1 MNYYISSPES
11 SSSDSY
17 YETSLSFGSRPQST
31 SPSLSQTYP
40 ALAKLRQDACRGFDV
55 EDDNEF
61 CPALA
66 VSSPFPGSVAA
77 AAAPGAKPSAS
88 YILVPPVATEP
99 DAVPT
104 VAVRERR
111 ALQIID
117 PATGLPIRR

>member
-1 MNYYISSPES
+1 MNYYISSPDS

-17 YETSLSFGSRPQST
+17 YDVSLSFGSRPQST
-31 SPSLSQTYP
+31 SPSLAHTHP
-40 ALAKLRQDACRGFDV
+40 ALAKLRQDACRGFDA

-66 VSSPFPGSVAA
+66 VSSPYAASAA
-77 AAAPGAKPSAS
+77 AAVAPGFRPSAS
-88 YILVPPVATEP
+88 YILVPQTSTEQ
-99 DAVPT
+99 DLVPT
-104 VAVRERR
+104 VAVRERK